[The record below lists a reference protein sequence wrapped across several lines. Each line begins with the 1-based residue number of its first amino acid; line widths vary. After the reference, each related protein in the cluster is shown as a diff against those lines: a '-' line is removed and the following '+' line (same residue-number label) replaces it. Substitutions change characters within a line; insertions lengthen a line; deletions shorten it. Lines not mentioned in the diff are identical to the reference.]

1 MQSRCS
7 TRPKVQRQ
15 AVPEDTDYTPSTF
28 YTDLTPALPRIAGF
42 AQNSVPK
49 RARPPRYTPVT
60 LFRVTC
66 RPPRRGGPPP
76 PARLRE
82 APEGVARLPRRTP
95 RAAVRPPEG
104 DPRRRPGPA
113 DRTRPAADRPRRPQ
127 GELLRP
133 VGQPGE
139 LRGRR
144 PRLAGRREPHL

>member
-1 MQSRCS
+1 MRVEVRGFEPLTSWMPSRCS

-66 RPPRRGGPPP
+66 RPPRRGGPRPFPP
-76 PARLRE
+76 RPRSDDDTCNGMAPLVPARGTGRRPALDPDHPGRRRRLRR
-82 APEGVARLPRRTP
+82 GL
-95 RAAVRPPEG
+95 RPG
-104 DPRRRPGPA
+104 KGPRRRP
-113 DRTRPAADRPRRPQ
+113 R
-127 GELLRP
+127 
-133 VGQPGE
+133 
-139 LRGRR
+139 
-144 PRLAGRREPHL
+144 